1 MDRTGVS
8 PANTDLLTLGI
19 DGFAYA
25 DLYSPER
32 LKALN
37 EVFAQVIQEKDPA
50 LFSSFHAYQNN
61 PEQRLSPPEES
72 ELLVQVG
79 VHLSEFISKLFNI
92 GNEREAL
99 IEKVQSIKPIFRYK
113 KMFVQKRVLKKYTTE
128 DLVSL
133 DYETLNDK
141 VRLLIEMMLGEIPA
155 ERDREEVFAEVTCRL
170 LDAEKSLS
178 DKIGRNEPIPE
189 AILQSLS
196 SIQQNQSPPES
207 SDPEEEDLEVE
218 ALYPELVG
226 GPFDES
232 QEAELLEFV
241 QQLLTLVE
249 KWTFAAM
256 HLPEGG
262 DSVKKWDAFTKVHK
276 IDFSNLVEIVR
287 PNPEAPELIIGPE
300 ERYRR
305 RDGFKLTD
313 GRFSEKQALSE
324 IDYCVICHP
333 REKDSCRTGLRK
345 KKSEELDK
353 NPLGIELTGCP
364 LDERISEMNVLQGEG
379 DAIAALAVIIIDNP
393 MAPATG
399 HRICNDCMKGCIY
412 QKKDPVN
419 IPQIETRILTDV
431 LDLPYGFEIYSLLT
445 RWNPLNRKRPYALPY
460 NGKKVLVVGMGPAGF
475 TLAQFLLNEGF
486 GVVGVD
492 GLKIEPLPERL
503 VGNEKNAPEPVRD
516 VTSLYHELDER
527 ILAGFGGVAEYGI
540 TVRWDKNFLDL
551 IHLTLARRDRLEIF
565 GGTRFGGTI
574 TVEKAWDLGFD
585 HIAIAAGAGK
595 PTILWM
601 KNNLI
606 RGVRKASDFLM
617 ALQLTGASKKSSM
630 ANLQLRLPAIV
641 IGGGL
646 TAIDTATE
654 AMAYYPVQ
662 VEKTLDYYEKLSA
675 EKGEASILSMYDEEE
690 KEILQEFLE
699 HGRCIRAERERA
711 AREEEDPDFIPLL
724 RSWGGISLIYRR
736 DVLNSPA
743 YRLNHEEIIKSLE
756 EGIYYVELQSPT
768 EIIPDQYGAAKAV
781 KFEKQVLTGG
791 KLRGSGEFVEHPAK
805 AVLVAA
811 GTSPNIIYE
820 KEHPGTFEMDGRKK
834 FFKRFQPSWDE
845 ASETPEIPMFK
856 ASDDWT
862 APAVFTSYSK
872 EGKYITFYGD
882 NHPVYAG
889 NVVRAMASAREGFS
903 YITRLFQ
910 KELAQNSSEGQVARD
925 AEFKSFT
932 TGLDDILLPTVVD
945 VVRLTPTIIEVIV
958 KAPIQAQQFK
968 PGQFYRLQ
976 NYEVGAEVIDGIS
989 MSTEGI
995 ALTGAWVDKE
1005 QGLLSLITLEMGVS
1019 SRLCAAL
1026 KPGDPVVVMG
1036 PTGEPT
1042 EILTGE
1048 TVLLAGG
1055 GLGNAVLF
1063 SIGKAM
1069 RAKGNKVIY
1078 FAAYKKPEDVYKVEE
1093 IEAASDQIVWSVDAG
1108 TPISPGR
1115 PQDLSFVGNIV
1126 EAMLSYAK
1134 GELGETPISLK
1145 KVDRIIAIG
1154 SDRMMEAVKNARHN
1168 SLAPYLNPDHVGIG
1182 SINSPMQC
1190 MMKEICGQCLQKHV
1204 DPETGEEVDPVFS
1217 CFNQDQKLDC
1227 VDFQNL
1233 RDRLKQNSIM
1243 EKMSNRML
1251 DLLMKQKNIM
1261 RV

>member
-1 MDRTGVS
+1 MDKTGLTTE
-8 PANTDLLTLGI
+8 NKDLLTLGV
-19 DGFAYA
+19 DGFSYA

-37 EVFAQVIQEKDPA
+37 AVFEQVMKEKDPA
-50 LFSSFHAYQNN
+50 LFASYHAYQND
-61 PEQRLSPPEES
+61 PDLSLNAPEES

-79 VHLSEFISKLFNI
+79 SHLSAFISKLFNVEA
-92 GNEREAL
+92 EREAL

-113 KMFVQKRVLKKYTTE
+113 KMFVQKRVLKKYTAD
-128 DLVSL
+128 DLASL

-141 VRLLIEMMLGEIPA
+141 VRLLIQMMLGHIPA
-155 ERDREEVFAEVTCRL
+155 ERDREEIFAEVTCRL
-170 LDAEKSLS
+170 LDAEKSLT
-178 DKIGRNEPIPE
+178 DKINRNEAIPE
-189 AILQSLS
+189 SILQTLS
-196 SIQQNQSPPES
+196 SLQQNQSPPES
-207 SDPEEEDLEVE
+207 SDPEADDPEVE
-218 ALYPELVG
+218 AFYPELIG

-241 QQLLTLVE
+241 QQLLTLLE
-249 KWTFAAM
+249 QWTFAAM
-256 HLPEGG
+256 HVPEGG
-262 DSVKKWDAFTKVHK
+262 TSVKKWDAFTQVHK
-276 IDFSNLVEIVR
+276 IDFQNLVQIER
-287 PNPEAPELIIGPE
+287 PNPDAPEFIVGPE
-300 ERYRR
+300 AHYRR

-313 GRFSEKQALSE
+313 GRYSEKQVLSE

-345 KKSEELDK
+345 KKSNELDK

-364 LDERISEMNVLQGEG
+364 LDERISEMNLLHGEG
-379 DAIAALAVIIIDNP
+379 DAIAALATIIIDNP
-393 MAPATG
+393 MVPATG

-412 QKKDPVN
+412 QKKEPVN

-431 LDLPYGFEIYSLLT
+431 LDLPYGFEIYGLLT
-445 RWNPLNRKRPYALPY
+445 RWNPLNRKRPYPLPY
-460 NGKKVLVVGMGPAGF
+460 NGKKILIVGMGPAGF

-486 GVVGVD
+486 GVVGLD

-503 VGNEKNAPEPVRD
+503 VGNEQTAPEPVRD
-516 VTSLYHELDER
+516 VTTLYHELDER

-551 IHLTLARRDRLEIF
+551 IHLTLARRNRLTIF

-662 VEKTLDYYEKLSA
+662 VEKALDHHEKLSA
-675 EKGEASILSMYDEEE
+675 EYGEASVLSMYDEEE
-690 KEILQEFLE
+690 KSILQEFLE

-711 AREEEDPDFIPLL
+711 AKEEEEPDFIPLL
-724 RSWGGISLIYRR
+724 RSWGGVSLIYRR

-768 EIIPDQYGAAKAV
+768 EIIPDKYGAAKAV

-791 KLRGSGEFVEHPAK
+791 KLRGSGEFIEHEAK

-820 KEHPGTFEMDGRKK
+820 REHPGTFEMDGRRK
-834 FFKRFQPSWDE
+834 FFKRFQPTWDE
-845 ASETPEIPMFK
+845 GSETPRFEE
-856 ASDDWT
+856 SNDWT
-862 APAVFTSYSK
+862 TPAVFTSYSK
-872 EGKYITFYGD
+872 EGRYITFYGD

-903 YITRLFQ
+903 YINRLFQ
-910 KELAQNSSEGQVARD
+910 KELALNTSKGQAVRD
-925 AEFKSFT
+925 AEFMSFT
-932 TGLDDILLPTVVD
+932 AGLDAILLPTVVD
-945 VVRLTPTIIEVIV
+945 VQRLTPTIIEVIV
-958 KAPIQAQQFK
+958 KAPMQAEQFE

-976 NYEVGAEVIDGIS
+976 NYETGAEIIDGIS

-1005 QGLLSLITLEMGVS
+1005 KGLLSLIALEMGVS
-1019 SRLCAAL
+1019 SRLCASL
-1026 KPGDPVVVMG
+1026 KPGDPVIVMG

-1042 EILTGE
+1042 EIKQNE

-1078 FAAYKKPEDVYKVEE
+1078 FAGYKKPDDIYKVEE
-1093 IEAASDQIVWSVDAG
+1093 IEAASDLIVWSVDAG
-1108 TPISPGR
+1108 EPIAPGR
-1115 PQDLSFVGNIV
+1115 AQDKTFVGNIV
-1126 EAMLSYAK
+1126 EAMISYSE
-1134 GELGETPISLK
+1134 GELGEVSISLK
-1145 KVDRIIAIG
+1145 DVDRIIAIG
-1154 SDRMMEAVKNARHN
+1154 SDRMMEAVKDARHN
-1168 SLAPYLNPDHVGIG
+1168 SLAPYLNPNHVGIG

-1190 MMKEICGQCLQKHV
+1190 MMKEVCAQCLQKHV

-1233 RDRLKQNSIM
+1233 RDRLKQNSVM